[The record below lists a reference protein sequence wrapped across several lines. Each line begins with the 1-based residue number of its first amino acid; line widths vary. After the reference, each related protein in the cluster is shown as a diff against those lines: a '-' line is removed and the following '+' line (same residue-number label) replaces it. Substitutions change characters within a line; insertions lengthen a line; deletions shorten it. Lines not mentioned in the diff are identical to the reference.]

1 MIGQSLEQMRKDLRL
16 MPTPALM
23 EYKKNPSKQA
33 IDGMPMDML
42 AGLELSRRAQLQQEQ
57 MAKMAPN
64 PQQMPTVV
72 DQAAMGLAG
81 MAQQPMP
88 QMPGAPAQFQ
98 SSAPPAPQQAAPQG
112 APQAAPPQQM
122 AQAPAGPQMP
132 TQPTQQQ
139 PQKLAAGGIASLG
152 DMQMQRDQQPPSPL
166 DMSGAGQPLM
176 LAQGGIV
183 AFQNNYD
190 QPIDPNMPSTVPRED
205 GEENK
210 DNRTST
216 AGNFFRDIGAWLR
229 RQQAESLETQ
239 RRNREGNQVRR
250 DIAETRP
257 GLFEQLSPAERENRT
272 KMAEALQRYS
282 DMGKPGGTP
291 AAAAAPAAGP
301 VKPSDITVSQ
311 GGGGQPDFAALLRQA
326 AGGGSGGSGG
336 GSNINLADLRKEI
349 ADAKKP
355 TEQELA
361 YQNLVKEQMDAIR
374 ARQSPEVSEADR
386 KRIIDEQFQQNQAM
400 SKPYYDQMKAML
412 DEERAA
418 TKARYA
424 DKDADAMIR
433 AGLRGL
439 TSRKP
444 GMTGFF
450 EGVGEG
456 LDYHD
461 KVSELEANANKANRQ
476 ANMDLIKSRM
486 SDEKGDR
493 EAAQRYFDS
502 YQKNKRDA
510 ETYELQRSG
519 ILMNAQKGLV
529 DVEGKRER
537 SATAMQLGVERLGAT
552 MENNSLRNQLGLA
565 NLAARMQGQGPK
577 PMTINERIAV
587 EKRADEL
594 FSNPRSDAFQ
604 KYVGAI
610 PNGQQLLADLKNGRL
625 KPDDPKFQAIVNL
638 AKKRYTQE
646 FLGGTNRS
654 SSGVT
659 PYDQATAE
667 LGQ

>member
-23 EYKKNPSKQA
+23 EYKKNPNKQA

-81 MAQQPMP
+81 IAQQPTP

-98 SSAPPAPQQAAPQG
+98 SSAPPAPPQAAPQG

-139 PQKLAAGGIASLG
+139 PQRLAVGGLASLG

-176 LAQGGIV
+176 MARGGIV
-183 AFQNNYD
+183 AFQNNPN
-190 QPIDPNMPSTVPRED
+190 QPVNADMPSEED
-205 GEENK
+205 EVLARNTGAAFGIYPSAGK
-210 DNRTST
+210 RNRDTST
-216 AGNFFRDIGAWLR
+216 PD
-229 RQQAESLETQ
+229 Q
-239 RRNREGNQVRR
+239 RRAMENYRPRRPTGAQQLEYDRERN
-250 DIAETRP
+250 
-257 GLFEQLSPAERENRT
+257 
-272 KMAEALQRYS
+272 MAEVNAQPTADS
-282 DMGKPGGTP
+282 FKGVDPT
-291 AAAAAPAAGP
+291 
-301 VKPSDITVSQ
+301 DIMIEK
-311 GGGGQPDFAALLRQA
+311 GGGGNANIAAILKQM
-326 AGGGSGGSGG
+326 GGGGG
-336 GSNINLADLRKEI
+336 GINLAALRKEI
-349 ADAKKP
+349 DESKKP
-355 TEQELA
+355 TEQETA
-361 YQNLVKEQMDAIR
+361 YQKLVQEQMEAIR
-374 ARQSPEVSEADR
+374 NRSNPEVSEADR
-386 KRIIDEQFQQNQAM
+386 KRIIDEQFQQNQAT
-400 SKPYYDQMKAML
+400 SRPYYEKMQKML
-412 DEERAA
+412 DDESAA

-439 TSRKP
+439 SSRKP
-444 GMTGFF
+444 GMQGFF
-450 EGVGEG
+450 EGVTEG

-461 KVSELEANANKANRQ
+461 KVSELESSANRANRQ

-510 ETYELQRSG
+510 ETYEIQRSN
-519 ILMNAQKGLV
+519 ILINAQKGLV

-537 SATAMQLGVERLGAT
+537 SATAMQLGVERLGSQ
-552 MENNSLRNQLGLA
+552 MEKNALLQQLGIAKLVAGNQPKALTVNEKLA
-565 NLAARMQGQGPK
+565 L
-577 PMTINERIAV
+577 
-587 EKRADEL
+587 EKRVGEV
-594 FSNPRSDAFQ
+594 FSPGSPEFS
-604 KYVGAI
+604 KYVGAYYTGG
-610 PNGQQLLADLKNGRL
+610 PEQLALDLKNKRVTL
-625 KPDDPKFQAIVNL
+625 DKLQPIIDR
-638 AKKRYTQE
+638 AKKRYVE
-646 FLGGTNRS
+646 NLVGGTRS
-654 SSGVT
+654 SSGPT
-659 PYDQATAE
+659 PYDQAAAD

>member
-23 EYKKNPSKQA
+23 EYKKNPNKQA

-81 MAQQPMP
+81 IAQQPTP
-88 QMPGAPAQFQ
+88 QMPGAPTQFQ
-98 SSAPPAPQQAAPQG
+98 SSAPPPPPQAAPQG
-112 APQAAPPQQM
+112 APQGAPMAPPQQM

-152 DMQMQRDQQPPSPL
+152 DMQTQRNQQPPSPL

-176 LAQGGIV
+176 MARGGIV
-183 AFQNNYD
+183 AFQNNPN
-190 QPIDPNMPSTVPRED
+190 QPVDADMPSEED
-205 GEENK
+205 EVLARNTGAAFGIYPSAGK
-210 DNRTST
+210 RNRDTST
-216 AGNFFRDIGAWLR
+216 PD
-229 RQQAESLETQ
+229 Q
-239 RRNREGNQVRR
+239 RRAMENYRPRRPTGAQQLEYDRERN
-250 DIAETRP
+250 
-257 GLFEQLSPAERENRT
+257 
-272 KMAEALQRYS
+272 MAEVNAQPTTPDRGPIRPEDLSVQS
-282 DMGKPGGTP
+282 GGGNANI
-291 AAAAAPAAGP
+291 AAIL
-301 VKPSDITVSQ
+301 KQ
-311 GGGGQPDFAALLRQA
+311 MGGGG
-326 AGGGSGGSGG
+326 GGGG
-336 GSNINLADLRKEI
+336 INLAALRKEI
-349 ADAKKP
+349 DESKKP
-355 TEQELA
+355 TEQETA
-361 YQNLVKEQMDAIR
+361 YQKLVQEQMEAIR
-374 ARQSPEVSEADR
+374 NRSNPEVSEADR
-386 KRIIDEQFQQNQAM
+386 KRIIDEQFQQNQAT
-400 SKPYYDQMKAML
+400 SRPYYEKMQKML
-412 DEERAA
+412 DDESAA

-439 TSRKP
+439 SSRKP
-444 GMTGFF
+444 GMQGFF
-450 EGVGEG
+450 EGVTEG

-461 KVSELEANANKANRQ
+461 KVSELESSANRANRQ

-510 ETYELQRSG
+510 ETYEIQRSN
-519 ILMNAQKGLV
+519 ILINAQKGLV

-537 SATAMQLGVERLGAT
+537 SATAMQLGVERLGSQ
-552 MENNSLRNQLGLA
+552 MEKNALLQQLGIAKLMAGNQPKALTVNEKLA
-565 NLAARMQGQGPK
+565 L
-577 PMTINERIAV
+577 
-587 EKRADEL
+587 EKRVGEV
-594 FSNPRSDAFQ
+594 FSPGSPEFS
-604 KYVGAI
+604 KYVGAYYTGG
-610 PNGQQLLADLKNGRL
+610 PEQLALDLKNKRVTL
-625 KPDDPKFQAIVNL
+625 DKLQPIIDR
-638 AKKRYTQE
+638 AKKRYVE
-646 FLGGTNRS
+646 NLVGGTRS
-654 SSGVT
+654 SSGPT
-659 PYDQATAE
+659 PYDQAAAD

>member
-23 EYKKNPSKQA
+23 EYKKNPNKQA

-81 MAQQPMP
+81 IAQQPTP

-98 SSAPPAPQQAAPQG
+98 SSAPPAPPQAAPQG

-176 LAQGGIV
+176 MARGGIV
-183 AFQNNYD
+183 AFQNNPNQPVDADMPSEEDEVLARNTGAAFGIYPSAGKRNRDTSTPDQRRAMENYRPRRPTGAQQLEYD
-190 QPIDPNMPSTVPRED
+190 RERNMAEVNAQPITPDRGPIRPED
-205 GEENK
+205 LSVQSGG
-210 DNRTST
+210 
-216 AGNFFRDIGAWLR
+216 GNA
-229 RQQAESLETQ
+229 
-239 RRNREGNQVRR
+239 N
-250 DIAETRP
+250 IAAI
-257 GLFEQLSPAERENRT
+257 LKQ
-272 KMAEALQRYS
+272 M
-282 DMGKPGGTP
+282 
-291 AAAAAPAAGP
+291 
-301 VKPSDITVSQ
+301 
-311 GGGGQPDFAALLRQA
+311 GGGG
-326 AGGGSGGSGG
+326 GG
-336 GSNINLADLRKEI
+336 INLAALRKEI
-349 ADAKKP
+349 DESKKP
-355 TEQELA
+355 TEQETA
-361 YQNLVKEQMDAIR
+361 YQKLVQEQMEAIR
-374 ARQSPEVSEADR
+374 NRSNPEVSEADR
-386 KRIIDEQFQQNQAM
+386 KRIIDEQFQQNQ
-400 SKPYYDQMKAML
+400 STSRPYYEKMQKML
-412 DEERAA
+412 DDESAA

-439 TSRKP
+439 SSRKP
-444 GMTGFF
+444 GMQGFF
-450 EGVGEG
+450 EGVTEG

-461 KVSELEANANKANRQ
+461 KVSELESSANRANRQ

-510 ETYELQRSG
+510 ETYEIQRSN
-519 ILMNAQKGLV
+519 ILINAQKGLV

-537 SATAMQLGVERLGAT
+537 SATAMQLGVERLGSQ
-552 MENNSLRNQLGLA
+552 MEKNALLQQLGIAKLVAGNQPKALTVNEKLA
-565 NLAARMQGQGPK
+565 L
-577 PMTINERIAV
+577 
-587 EKRADEL
+587 EKRVGEV
-594 FSNPRSDAFQ
+594 FSPGSPEFS
-604 KYVGAI
+604 KYVGAYYTGG
-610 PNGQQLLADLKNGRL
+610 PEQLALDLKNKRVTL
-625 KPDDPKFQAIVNL
+625 DKLQPIIDR
-638 AKKRYTQE
+638 AKKRYVE
-646 FLGGTNRS
+646 NLVGGTRS
-654 SSGVT
+654 SSGPT
-659 PYDQATAE
+659 PYDQAAAD

>member
-23 EYKKNPSKQA
+23 EYKRNPNKQA

-81 MAQQPMP
+81 IAQQPTP

-98 SSAPPAPQQAAPQG
+98 SSAPPAPPQAAPQG

-176 LAQGGIV
+176 MSRGGIV
-183 AFQNNYD
+183 AFQNNPN
-190 QPIDPNMPSTVPRED
+190 QPVDADMPSEED
-205 GEENK
+205 EVLARNTGAAFGIYPSAGK
-210 DNRTST
+210 RNRDTST
-216 AGNFFRDIGAWLR
+216 PD
-229 RQQAESLETQ
+229 Q
-239 RRNREGNQVRR
+239 RRAMENYRPRRPTGAQQLEYDRERN
-250 DIAETRP
+250 
-257 GLFEQLSPAERENRT
+257 
-272 KMAEALQRYS
+272 MAEVNAQPTTPDRGPIRPEDLSVQS
-282 DMGKPGGTP
+282 GGGNANI
-291 AAAAAPAAGP
+291 AAIL
-301 VKPSDITVSQ
+301 KQ
-311 GGGGQPDFAALLRQA
+311 MGGGG
-326 AGGGSGGSGG
+326 GG
-336 GSNINLADLRKEI
+336 INLAALRKEI
-349 ADAKKP
+349 DESKKP
-355 TEQELA
+355 TEQETA
-361 YQNLVKEQMDAIR
+361 YQKLVQEQMEAIR
-374 ARQSPEVSEADR
+374 NRSNPEVSEADR
-386 KRIIDEQFQQNQAM
+386 KRIIDEQFQQNQ
-400 SKPYYDQMKAML
+400 STSRPYYEKMQKML
-412 DEERAA
+412 DDESAA

-439 TSRKP
+439 SSRKP
-444 GMTGFF
+444 GMQGFF
-450 EGVGEG
+450 EGVTEG

-461 KVSELEANANKANRQ
+461 KVSELESSANRANRQ

-510 ETYELQRSG
+510 ETYEIQRSN
-519 ILMNAQKGLV
+519 ILINAQKGLV

-537 SATAMQLGVERLGAT
+537 SATAMQLGMERLGSQ

-565 NLAARMQGQGPK
+565 NIAARLQGQGPK
-577 PMTINERIAV
+577 RLTVNEKLALKKDVDAV
-587 EKRADEL
+587 
-594 FSNPRSDAFQ
+594 FSPGSPEFS
-604 KYVGAI
+604 KYVGAYYTGG
-610 PNGQQLLADLKNGRL
+610 PEQLALDLKNKRVTL
-625 KPDDPKFQAIVNL
+625 DKLQPIIDR
-638 AKKRYTQE
+638 AKKRYVE
-646 FLGGTNRS
+646 NLVGGTRS
-654 SSGVT
+654 SSGPT
-659 PYDQATAE
+659 PYDQAAAD

>member
-81 MAQQPMP
+81 MAQQPTP

-98 SSAPPAPQQAAPQG
+98 SSAPPAPPQAAPQGAPQG

-122 AQAPAGPQMP
+122 AQAPTGPQMP

-176 LAQGGIV
+176 LARGGIV
-183 AFQNNYD
+183 AFQNNPN
-190 QPIDPNMPSTVPRED
+190 QPVSADMPS
-205 GEENK
+205 EEEEP
-210 DNRTST
+210 TST
-216 AGNFFRDIGAWLR
+216 AGNFFRGIRDFVK
-229 RQQAESLETQ
+229 RQQAESQATQ
-239 RRNREGNQVRR
+239 QRTREANELKREINQ
-250 DIAETRP
+250 TKP
-257 GLFEQLSPAERENRT
+257 GLFEQLTPTQRAEREQQVKTLQDYRDV
-272 KMAEALQRYS
+272 KKPEA
-282 DMGKPGGTP
+282 TP
-291 AAAAAPAAGP
+291 APTPDAFKGVDPT
-301 VKPSDITVSQ
+301 DIMIEK
-311 GGGGQPDFAALLRQA
+311 GGRGQPDFAALLRQV
-326 AGGGSGGSGG
+326 AGGGGG
-336 GSNINLADLRKEI
+336 GGFNLADLRKEI
-349 ADAKKP
+349 AESKKP
-355 TEQELA
+355 TEQETA
-361 YQNLVKEQMDAIR
+361 YQTLVKEQMDAIR

-439 TSRKP
+439 SSRKP

-450 EGVGEG
+450 EGAAEG

-476 ANMDLIKSRM
+476 ANMDLMKSRM

-493 EAAQRYFDS
+493 DAAQRYFDS

-510 ETYELQRSG
+510 ETYEIQRSN
-519 ILMNAQKGLV
+519 ILINAQKGLV

-537 SATAMQLGVERLGAT
+537 AGTAMQLGVERLGSQ

-565 NLAARMQGQGPK
+565 NLAARMQGQGQK
-577 PMTINERIAV
+577 PMTINEKIAV

-638 AKKRYTQE
+638 AKKRYTQD
-646 FLGGTNRS
+646 FLGGTRT
-654 SSGVT
+654 SSGAT
-659 PYDQATAE
+659 SYDQAATDL

>member
-16 MPTPALM
+16 MPTPVLM
-23 EYKKNPSKQA
+23 DYKKNPSKQA

-81 MAQQPMP
+81 IAQQQQP
-88 QMPGAPAQFQ
+88 QMPGAPTQFQ
-98 SSAPPAPQQAAPQG
+98 SSAPPAPPQAAPQG
-112 APQAAPPQQM
+112 APQGAPQMAPPQQM
-122 AQAPAGPQMP
+122 AQAPTGPQMP

-176 LAQGGIV
+176 LARGGIV
-183 AFQNNYD
+183 AFQNNPN
-190 QPIDPNMPSTVPRED
+190 QPVSADMPSED
-205 GEENK
+205 EEP
-210 DNRTST
+210 TST
-216 AGNFFRDIGAWLR
+216 VGNFFRSIRDSIK
-229 RQQAESLETQ
+229 RQQAENLETQ
-239 RRNREGNQVRR
+239 RRNREGNELKREINQ
-250 DIAETRP
+250 TKP
-257 GLFEQLSPAERENRT
+257 GLFEQLTPTQRAEREKEVKLLESYRDVN
-272 KMAEALQRYS
+272 
-282 DMGKPGGTP
+282 KPG
-291 AAAAAPAAGP
+291 AAPAAPAAPAP
-301 VKPSDITVSQ
+301 VKIVDVPNQ
-311 GGGGQPDFAALLRQA
+311 GGGQPDFAALLKQVT
-326 AGGGSGGSGG
+326 SGG
-336 GSNINLADLRKEI
+336 GNNLNLADLRKEI

-361 YQNLVKEQMDAIR
+361 YQTLVKEQMDAIR

-386 KRIIDEQFQQNQAM
+386 QRIIDEQFAKNQAT
-400 SKPYYDQMKAML
+400 SKPLYDKMQRMI
-412 DEERAA
+412 DEERAD

-439 TSRKP
+439 SSRKP
-444 GMTGFF
+444 GMQGFF
-450 EGVGEG
+450 EGVTEG

-461 KVSELEANANKANRQ
+461 KVSELESAANKASRR
-476 ANMDLIKSRM
+476 ADMDLMKSRM

-510 ETYELQRSG
+510 EAYELQRSN
-519 ILMNAQKGLV
+519 ILVSAQKGLV

-537 SATAMQLGVERLGAT
+537 SATAMQLGVERLGSQ
-552 MENNSLRNQLGLA
+552 MEKNALAQQLGILK
-565 NLAARMQGQGPK
+565 LMGSSQPK
-577 PMTINERIAV
+577 QLTVNERLALD
-587 EKRADEL
+587 KRVGEI
-594 FSNPRSDAFQ
+594 FGNPMSPEFQ
-604 KYVGAI
+604 KYVGASYI
-610 PNGQQLLADLKNGRL
+610 GGPEQLALDLKNKRVTL
-625 KPDDPKFQAIVNL
+625 DKLQPIIDR
-638 AKKRYTQE
+638 AKRTYMQN
-646 FLGGTNRS
+646 FLGGTRNS
-654 SSGVT
+654 AGNTIPTMDSL
-659 PYDQATAE
+659 DQ
-667 LGQ
+667 L

>member
-23 EYKKNPSKQA
+23 EYKKNPNKQA

-81 MAQQPMP
+81 IAQQPTP

-98 SSAPPAPQQAAPQG
+98 SSAPAAPPQAAPQGAPQG

-176 LAQGGIV
+176 MARGGIV
-183 AFQNNYD
+183 AFQNNPN
-190 QPIDPNMPSTVPRED
+190 QPVDADMPSEED
-205 GEENK
+205 EVLARNTGAAFGIYPSAGK
-210 DNRTST
+210 RNRDTST
-216 AGNFFRDIGAWLR
+216 PD
-229 RQQAESLETQ
+229 Q
-239 RRNREGNQVRR
+239 RRAMENYRPRRPTGAQQLEYDRERN
-250 DIAETRP
+250 
-257 GLFEQLSPAERENRT
+257 
-272 KMAEALQRYS
+272 MAEVNAQPTTPDRGPIRPEDLSVQS
-282 DMGKPGGTP
+282 GGGNANI
-291 AAAAAPAAGP
+291 AAIL
-301 VKPSDITVSQ
+301 KQ
-311 GGGGQPDFAALLRQA
+311 MGGGG
-326 AGGGSGGSGG
+326 GGGG
-336 GSNINLADLRKEI
+336 INLAALRKEI
-349 ADAKKP
+349 DESKKP
-355 TEQELA
+355 TEQETA
-361 YQNLVKEQMDAIR
+361 YQKLVQEQMEAIR
-374 ARQSPEVSEADR
+374 NRSNPEVSEADR
-386 KRIIDEQFQQNQAM
+386 KRIIDEQFQQNQAT
-400 SKPYYDQMKAML
+400 SRPYYEKMQKML
-412 DEERAA
+412 DDESAA

-439 TSRKP
+439 SSRKP
-444 GMTGFF
+444 GMQGFF
-450 EGVGEG
+450 EGVTEG

-461 KVSELEANANKANRQ
+461 KVSELESSANRANRQ

-510 ETYELQRSG
+510 ETYEIQRSN
-519 ILMNAQKGLV
+519 ILINAQKGLV

-537 SATAMQLGVERLGAT
+537 SATAMQLGVERLGGQLEKNA
-552 MENNSLRNQLGLA
+552 LLQQLGIAKLMA
-565 NLAARMQGQGPK
+565 GNQPK
-577 PMTINERIAV
+577 PMTINERLALD
-587 EKRADEL
+587 KRVGEV
-594 FSNPRSDAFQ
+594 FGNPTSPEFQ
-604 KYVGAI
+604 KYVGANYTGG
-610 PNGQQLLADLKNGRL
+610 PEQLALDLKNKRVTL
-625 KPDDPKFQAIVNL
+625 DKLQPIIDR
-638 AKKRYTQE
+638 AKKRYVE
-646 FLGGTNRS
+646 NLVGGTRS
-654 SSGVT
+654 SSGPT
-659 PYDQATAE
+659 PYDQAAAD

>member
-23 EYKKNPSKQA
+23 EYKKNPNKQA

-81 MAQQPMP
+81 IAQQPTP

-98 SSAPPAPQQAAPQG
+98 SSAPPAPPQAAPQGAPQG

-176 LAQGGIV
+176 MARGGIV
-183 AFQNNYD
+183 AFQNNPN
-190 QPIDPNMPSTVPRED
+190 QPVDADMPSEED
-205 GEENK
+205 EVLARNTGAAFGIYPSAGK
-210 DNRTST
+210 RNRDTST
-216 AGNFFRDIGAWLR
+216 PD
-229 RQQAESLETQ
+229 Q
-239 RRNREGNQVRR
+239 RRAMENYRPRRPTGAQQLEYDRERN
-250 DIAETRP
+250 
-257 GLFEQLSPAERENRT
+257 
-272 KMAEALQRYS
+272 MAEVNAQPTANS
-282 DMGKPGGTP
+282 FKGVDPTDVMIEK
-291 AAAAAPAAGP
+291 
-301 VKPSDITVSQ
+301 
-311 GGGGQPDFAALLRQA
+311 GGGGNANIAAILKQM
-326 AGGGSGGSGG
+326 GGGGG
-336 GSNINLADLRKEI
+336 GFDMSKMQGMIDRYM
-349 ADAKKP
+349 KP
-355 TEQELA
+355 TEQETA
-361 YQNLVKEQMDAIR
+361 YQTLVKDEMER
-374 ARQSPEVSEADR
+374 VRNRQSPEVSEADR
-386 KRIIDEQFQQNQAM
+386 KRIIDEQFQQNQAT
-400 SKPYYDQMKAML
+400 SRPYYEKMQKML
-412 DEERAA
+412 DDESAA

-439 TSRKP
+439 SSRKP
-444 GMTGFF
+444 GMQGFF
-450 EGVGEG
+450 EGVTEG

-461 KVSELEANANKANRQ
+461 KVSELESSANRANRQ

-493 EAAQRYFDS
+493 DAAQRYFDS

-510 ETYELQRSG
+510 ETYEMQRSN
-519 ILMNAQKGLV
+519 ILINAQKGLV

-537 SATAMQLGVERLGAT
+537 AGMGLQMGMDRLGAQ
-552 MENNSLRNQLGLA
+552 MENNSLRNQLGLMKLMGGNQPKA
-565 NLAARMQGQGPK
+565 LTVNEKLAL
-577 PMTINERIAV
+577 
-587 EKRADEL
+587 EKRVGEV
-594 FSNPRSDAFQ
+594 FGNPTSPEFQ
-604 KYVGAI
+604 KYVGANYTGG
-610 PNGQQLLADLKNGRL
+610 PEQLALDLKNKRVTL
-625 KPDDPKFQAIVNL
+625 DKLQPIIDR
-638 AKKRYTQE
+638 AKKRYVE
-646 FLGGTNRS
+646 NLVGGTRS
-654 SSGVT
+654 SSGPT
-659 PYDQATAE
+659 PYDQAAAD

>member
-23 EYKKNPSKQA
+23 EYKKNPNKQA

-81 MAQQPMP
+81 IAQQPTP

-98 SSAPPAPQQAAPQG
+98 SSAPPAPPQAAPQG
-112 APQAAPPQQM
+112 APQAAPQAAPPQQM

-176 LAQGGIV
+176 MARGGIV
-183 AFQNNYD
+183 AFRNNED
-190 QPIDPNMPSTVPRED
+190 QPVDADMPSEED
-205 GEENK
+205 AVLAQNTGAAFGIYPGAGK
-210 DNRTST
+210 RNRDVST
-216 AGNFFRDIGAWLR
+216 PD
-229 RQQAESLETQ
+229 Q
-239 RRNREGNQVRR
+239 RRGMENYRPRRPTGAQQLEYDRERN
-250 DIAETRP
+250 
-257 GLFEQLSPAERENRT
+257 
-272 KMAEALQRYS
+272 MAEVNAQPTANS
-282 DMGKPGGTP
+282 FKGVDPTDVMIEK
-291 AAAAAPAAGP
+291 
-301 VKPSDITVSQ
+301 
-311 GGGGQPDFAALLRQA
+311 GGGGNANIAAILKQM
-326 AGGGSGGSGG
+326 GGGGG
-336 GSNINLADLRKEI
+336 GINLAALRKEI
-349 ADAKKP
+349 DESKKP
-355 TEQELA
+355 TEQETA
-361 YQNLVKEQMDAIR
+361 YQKLVQEQMEAIR
-374 ARQSPEVSEADR
+374 NRSNPEVSEADR
-386 KRIIDEQFQQNQAM
+386 KRIIDEQFQQNQ
-400 SKPYYDQMKAML
+400 STSRPYYEKMQKML
-412 DEERAA
+412 DDESAA

-439 TSRKP
+439 SSRKP
-444 GMTGFF
+444 GMQGFF
-450 EGVGEG
+450 EGVTEG

-461 KVSELEANANKANRQ
+461 KVSELESSANRANRQ

-510 ETYELQRSG
+510 ETYEIQRSN
-519 ILMNAQKGLV
+519 ILINAQKGLV

-537 SATAMQLGVERLGAT
+537 SATAMQLGVERLGSQ
-552 MENNSLRNQLGLA
+552 MEKNALLQQLGIAKLVAGNQPKALTVNEKLA
-565 NLAARMQGQGPK
+565 L
-577 PMTINERIAV
+577 
-587 EKRADEL
+587 EKRVGEV
-594 FSNPRSDAFQ
+594 FGNPTSPEFQ
-604 KYVGAI
+604 KYVGANYTGG
-610 PNGQQLLADLKNGRL
+610 PEQLALDLKNKRVTL
-625 KPDDPKFQAIVNL
+625 DKLQPIIDR
-638 AKKRYTQE
+638 AKKRYVE
-646 FLGGTNRS
+646 NLVGGTRS
-654 SSGVT
+654 SSGPT
-659 PYDQATAE
+659 PYDQAAAD